1 MTLLEKLLGR
11 IIGAA
16 TLLGGA
22 ALILMVVHV
31 TAHVIAKSFFGSPL
45 PGTVAIVANYYMVA
59 IVFIPLAFAERRSEH
74 IAVDLFAQLLPRR
87 GGRILAAFGTVV
99 SVLIFSAL
107 AWRALQEAQV
117 KQRVGT
123 FIIEQGIRIDTWPAY
138 YLMPLG
144 CALMLAALAFKL
156 ARYLRRG
163 QDFDVDRKF

>member
-45 PGTVAIVANYYMVA
+45 PGTVAIVANYYKVA